1 LSLARGRSAAKG
13 ESSLKFR
20 PRQSRQEEQC
30 AVRWPQKRW
39 GAGDRRLG
47 RAAPGTIGKS
57 PPTIDKS
64 AAIAEFEAAGFEKV
78 AEGNFLRQPG
88 ERRDQPY
95 GVMENTADQVALKF
109 RKPP

>member
-1 LSLARGRSAAKG
+1 MNNAVFDGLKKGGALVIVDCAARR
-13 ESSLKFR
+13 
-20 PRQSRQEEQC
+20 
-30 AVRWPQKRW
+30 
-39 GAGDRRLG
+39 
-47 RAAPGTIGKS
+47 PGTIVKS

-64 AAIAEFEAAGFEKV
+64 AVIAEFEAAGFEKV

-109 RKPP
+109 RKPS